1 MSQQINLFNP
11 IFLRRKHPFRARQ
24 MAVLL
29 GVLVV
34 GAIGVAVFGYM
45 QNQPLEREAAQMEAT
60 LAVRKT
66 RLAAVKVE
74 FAPRASDPTLKSQ
87 LERTDLKL
95 HSMRQV
101 ERIVNEGD
109 AGGLQG
115 YGEYFKALARQSVN
129 GLWLTEIAVHGS
141 GSDISLR
148 GRVMQASLLPRYM
161 ARLADEP
168 VLRGKAFGQLE
179 IAKPGMVDTAAGLGT
194 TPPGASAGAAA
205 PGLPEPRFLEFRLR
219 SGSAE
224 PAAGAARAPAAGQNA
239 PAAAAGLTTT
249 PPGGKP

>member
-11 IFLRRKHPFRARQ
+11 IFLRRKQPFRARQ

-29 GVLVV
+29 GVLVI
-34 GAIGVAVFGYM
+34 GAIAVSVFGYV

-60 LAVRKT
+60 LAARKT

-87 LERTDLKL
+87 LERTELKL
-95 HSMRQV
+95 HSMQQV
-101 ERIVNEGD
+101 ERIVSEGD

-115 YGEYFKALARQSVN
+115 YGEYFKALARQSVS
-129 GLWLTEIAVHGS
+129 GLWLTEVAVHGS
-141 GSDISLR
+141 GSDISLQ

-179 IAKPGMVDTAAGLGT
+179 IGKPGMMETAPGLST
-194 TPPGASAGAAA
+194 TPPGAGASTAA
-205 PGLPEPRFLEFRLR
+205 QGTPEPRFLEFRLR

-224 PAAGAARAPAAGQNA
+224 PAAGAA
-239 PAAAAGLTTT
+239 TT